1 MLCCLLWGRA
11 GGGASERG
19 HENGRFHEHVATAF
33 RRHPGTQLNTSLGR
47 TRQYFTNLLCFISQ
61 GAKPGDHGADDRSIE
76 HKLAVGHQELDRI
89 VDEVEQVFESVA
101 QAGVEWLSVQAA
113 GQMVQQ
119 LNDWYEDFDEMED
132 AVGGN
137 FEAFLRRFPQFELRV
152 NPEGGATE
160 FKVLPPDPDA
170 PPTMMTLQVKER
182 SDLWRVLYKSPE
194 ASIRIPHL
202 EFEIGA
208 DSKRR
213 IDTVYNHITNAV
225 WNLSAH
231 LRSQVGELSLIHI

>member
-1 MLCCLLWGRA
+1 MIL
-11 GGGASERG
+11 
-19 HENGRFHEHVATAF
+19 
-33 RRHPGTQLNTSLGR
+33 PGS
-47 TRQYFTNLLCFISQ
+47 
-61 GAKPGDHGADDRSIE
+61 KPGDHGRDTRDIE

-89 VDEVEQVFESVA
+89 VDEVEQVYQSIAV
-101 QAGVEWLSVQAA
+101 AGVEWLAVHSI

-132 AVGGN
+132 AVGGD
-137 FEAFLRRFPQFELRV
+137 FEKFLSRFPQFELRK
-152 NPEGGATE
+152 NPDTGVAEV
-160 FKVLPPDPDA
+160 KVLPPDPDA
-170 PPTMMTLQVKER
+170 PPTLMTLHVKQR
-182 SDLWRVLYKSPE
+182 TDLWRVLFKSPD

-202 EFEIGA
+202 EFEIGS

-231 LRSQVGELSLIHI
+231 VRSSQGTSEEDVSEAAAGILETIDALEQLLDLNEPWDLVVDDPTGQSQFKPSEGVEMVEM